1 MHRMKA
7 LTFSLKKT
15 LGLLVCILELS
26 IFTPH
31 NLVVSTYKF
40 NIMEVKKSQKANL
53 ELKKG
58 VFFEVGLTLAL
69 ALLLLAFEWKSSTE
83 EVEQFQTVAEE
94 QIEEEIIPITQQMM
108 KPPPPPPPA
117 PKLTD
122 LIEIVEDDTMIDEDL
137 EILDAEDDSENTE
150 VTDYD
155 ADMFGDYEG
164 EATGDTEIFMV
175 VEDMPGFPGGNVQ
188 QWISKHVKY
197 PVLAMENG
205 IQGKVY
211 VQFVIEKDGSITDV
225 KVVRG
230 VDSSLDKEAV
240 RVVKSMPKWKPGKQ
254 RGKPVRVSF
263 TLPINFQLAN

>member
-1 MHRMKA
+1 
-7 LTFSLKKT
+7 
-15 LGLLVCILELS
+15 
-26 IFTPH
+26 
-31 NLVVSTYKF
+31 
-40 NIMEVKKSQKANL
+40 MEVKKSQKANL

-150 VTDYD
+150 VTTDYD

-164 EATGDTEIFMV
+164 TFGKHYFKVML
-175 VEDMPGFPGGNVQ
+175 GFNQ
-188 QWISKHVKY
+188 ETKHTR
-197 PVLAMENG
+197 A
-205 IQGKVY
+205 
-211 VQFVIEKDGSITDV
+211 F
-225 KVVRG
+225 
-230 VDSSLDKEAV
+230 
-240 RVVKSMPKWKPGKQ
+240 
-254 RGKPVRVSF
+254 
-263 TLPINFQLAN
+263 